1 MLSSARRISSACA
14 FCLFA
19 YGNANW
25 KDRLTAVNG
34 VGITYDRIGSPLN
47 DAAWTCTWPP
57 ASTGWPFPFIDTAE
71 CWAYNEN
78 GLRVW

>member
-1 MLSSARRISSACA
+1 MLSSARRISLTCA
-14 FCLFA
+14 FSLFA

-57 ASTGWPFPFIDTAE
+57 GALFHSLT
-71 CWAYNEN
+71 
-78 GLRVW
+78 LRHVGRIMRMA